1 MAVRPYIRIHGP
13 LAPYLDEL
21 WSYLLEKGYTPLSS
35 VNLLR
40 LMSHL
45 SRWLDGQGIE
55 PAKLTW
61 ALCEAFVRE
70 RRQVGYTHFLSLR
83 ALDPILKF
91 LEGESVVLLPQ
102 VSVLQLSALDELMG
116 DYERF
121 LTEERALQPT
131 TVTLYKAFARTF
143 LSEKLG
149 SECLEL
155 SRIKADDVSS
165 FILRHS
171 RTFSIA
177 STKVMVTALR
187 SVFRFLH
194 LRGSL
199 GCELAD
205 AVPGVAGWRQAGLPK
220 FISQRELRQLLSSCD
235 RRTHVGRRD
244 FSVMLLLARLGLRS
258 CEVEALELDDVD
270 WRAGEIVLRGK
281 GRSDARLPLPSDVG
295 EAIAGYLQRGRPN
308 STSRALF
315 LTSRAPYRRL
325 SRKCTTA
332 IVSQAATR
340 AGLPRMG
347 AHRLRHT
354 AATQMIRYGASLTEI
369 AQVLRHRNLD
379 TTAIYAKVDRT
390 TLRKLAQP
398 WPGGVA

>member
-1 MAVRPYIRIHGP
+1 MATQPRIRIHGP
-13 LAPYLDEL
+13 LSPYVDGL
-21 WSYLLEKGYTPLSS
+21 WSYLLAQGYAPLSS

-45 SRWLDGQGIE
+45 SRWLDAQEIE
-55 PAKLTW
+55 PGKLTW
-61 ALCEAFVRE
+61 ALCEAFLRE
-70 RRQVGYTHFLSLR
+70 RRQVGYTHFLTLR
-83 ALDPILKF
+83 ALGSILKF
-91 LEGESVVLLPQ
+91 LEVEGVVSLSQGPA
-102 VSVLQLSALDELMG
+102 VQLSALDELLD
-116 DYERF
+116 DYECF
-121 LTEERALQPT
+121 LAEERALQPT
-131 TVTLYKAFARTF
+131 SVKLYSTFARTF
-143 LSEKLG
+143 LSEKLV

-171 RTFSIA
+171 QTYSIGT
-177 STKVMVTALR
+177 TKVMVTTLR

-194 LRGSL
+194 LRGAI
-199 GCELAD
+199 GCEIAD
-205 AVPGVAGWRQAGLPK
+205 AVPVVAGWRQAGLPK
-220 FISQRELRQLLSSCD
+220 FISPGELQQLLSNCD

-244 FSVMLLLARLGLRS
+244 FAVMVLLARLGLRS

-270 WRAGEIVLRGK
+270 WRAGKIVLHGK

-295 EAIAGYLQRGRPN
+295 EGIAGYLQRGRPS
-308 STSRALF
+308 STSRAVF

-325 SRKCTTA
+325 SRKCVTA
-332 IVSQAATR
+332 IVSQAAAR

-354 AATQMIRYGASLTEI
+354 AATQMLRQGASLSEI
-369 AQVLRHRNLD
+369 AHVLRHRSLD

-390 TLRKLAQP
+390 TLRTLAQS

>member
-1 MAVRPYIRIHGP
+1 MAARPSIRIQGP
-13 LAPYLDEL
+13 LAPYQDGL
-21 WSYLLEKGYTPLSS
+21 WSYLLGQGYARLSS

-40 LMSHL
+40 VMSHL
-45 SRWLDGQGIE
+45 SRWLESQGLE
-55 PAKLTW
+55 LGKLTW
-61 ALCEAFVRE
+61 ALFEAFVRE
-70 RRQVGYTHFLSLR
+70 RRQAGYTHFLSLR
-83 ALDPILKF
+83 ALSPIMKF
-91 LEGESVVLLPQ
+91 LEGKGVVSLPVLSLSPLDKLLNGY
-102 VSVLQLSALDELMG
+102 A
-116 DYERF
+116 RF

-131 TVTLYKAFARTF
+131 TVKQYKTYARMF

-155 SRIKADDVSS
+155 SRIKAEDVSG
-165 FILRHS
+165 FILGHS

-194 LRGSL
+194 LRGSI

-220 FISQRELRQLLSSCD
+220 FILPRQLQQLLSSCD

-244 FSVMLLLARLGLRS
+244 FAVMLLLARLGLRS

-270 WRAGEIVLRGK
+270 WRAGETVLRGK
-281 GRSDARLPLPSDVG
+281 GHSDARLPLPSDVG
-295 EAIAGYLQRGRPN
+295 EAIAGYLQRGRPR
-308 STSRALF
+308 STSRAVF
-315 LTSRAPYRRL
+315 LTSRAPYHRL
-325 SRKCTTA
+325 SRVCITA
-332 IVSQAATR
+332 IVSQAAAR

-354 AATQMIRYGASLTEI
+354 AATQMLRHGASLTEI
-369 AQVLRHRNLD
+369 AQVLRHRSLD

-390 TLRKLAQP
+390 TLRELAP
-398 WPGGVA
+398 FWPGGAA